1 MTKTFRFRAAVLGAL
16 AAALPA
22 VLAAQAPAPGPT
34 NPTPALAAVKR
45 APSDVLPFKA
55 SETTLPNGLKVIV
68 VPTGFPNI
76 VSIQIPVQA
85 GSRNEVEPGKT
96 GFAHFFEH
104 IMFRGT
110 KAYPPERFNAV
121 MNHAGARHNASTSDD
136 KTWYYATFAKEDL
149 EPIVAMIGD
158 QFQNL
163 DYSEA
168 DFKTEARAVLG
179 EYNKNAAN
187 PFFKVYETL
196 RRTAYTTHTY
206 GHTTMGFIEDIEN
219 MPSQY
224 AYSKQFF
231 DRYYRPEKTTIVVA
245 GDVDS
250 AQVVS
255 LVQKY
260 WGSWKKGSYVSRVP
274 QEPKSTATK
283 YAHVDW
289 PTPTSPIVAVAF
301 RNPAFSETN
310 PDNAAMDMV
319 SDIWFGQTSD
329 IYKKLVVDEQKVDVF
344 SGSNSSN
351 RDPELFTIIA
361 RLKDAKDAPYVRDE
375 ILRTVARARSEAI
388 PASQLDDAKS
398 AMRYGFIRTL
408 DNTNSIAASLAQ
420 FVHFRRSYSTLN
432 NAYRLY
438 TTLTPASL
446 RSTAARYF
454 TDANLV
460 VVTLSKDPLPA
471 AIAGQPKLATFT
483 PKATK
488 QGRAS
493 AAEAERKALKAK
505 IDSTINAA
513 MRMPP
518 APMYDFD
525 VTTQKSQLPELELKL
540 AFVNA
545 GSAYDPPGK
554 EGLASLTAAMI
565 AEAGSQWLTTNEITA
580 ALYPMAGSFDDHTD
594 KELTTFTGRIHKD
607 NWHNFLHITLDQLVK
622 PGFRDEDFKR
632 LKEQQLTALTQDL
645 RSNNEE
651 ELGKER
657 LQTDAFAGTPYAH
670 PALGTV
676 AGINAITPDDV
687 KRFAAEHYT
696 RGNLMIGMS
705 GDIPD
710 GFTQVTRAILGALP
724 ASGAPT
730 ARVAVTGTRPAG
742 LNVEIIKKD
751 TRSTAISF
759 GLPISVTRG
768 SPDFAAL
775 SVARSWLG
783 EHRQGGRLY
792 DRIREIRG
800 MNYGDYAY
808 IEAFPR
814 GMYQFFP
821 DPNTPRS
828 AQLFEV
834 WIRPVVPRNAQMALR
849 IATAELQQLVDSG
862 MTQADFENTRDY
874 LMKNVYVMTQTQD
887 QQLGYAL
894 DSKWYGTPEFT
905 TYMRDALG
913 RLTLADVNAAIRKH
927 LSATDL
933 DVVVITKD
941 AEGLRDALVSDAFSP
956 ITYDGEKPAALLAED
971 KVIGARK
978 LGIRPEKVK
987 VVPVEEVFER

>member
-1 MTKTFRFRAAVLGAL
+1 MTKTRRAAVTLLTAL
-16 AAALPA
+16 AVLPA
-22 VLAAQAPAPGPT
+22 ALAAQAPAAKHVA
-34 NPTPALAAVKR
+34 PARPAA
-45 APSDVLPFKA
+45 SDVLSFKA

-110 KAYPPERFNAV
+110 KAYPPERYNAV

-149 EPIVAMIGD
+149 EPIVAMLGD
-158 QFQNL
+158 QFQHL

-196 RRTAYTTHTY
+196 RKTAYTTHTY

-231 DRYYRPEKTTIVVA
+231 DRYYRPEKTTIIVA

-250 AQVVS
+250 AQVLP

-260 WGSWKKGSYVSRVP
+260 WGSWKKGSYVSKVP
-274 QEPKSTATK
+274 QEPKPTGTK

-319 SDIWFGQTSD
+319 ADIWFGQTSD
-329 IYKKLVVDEQKVDVF
+329 IYKKLVVDEQKVDAF
-344 SGSNSSN
+344 DASNTSN
-351 RDPELFTIIA
+351 RDPELFTIFA
-361 RLKDAKDAPYVRDE
+361 RLKDPKDAPYVRDE
-375 ILRTVARARSEAI
+375 ILRTIARALSESI
-388 PASQLDDAKS
+388 PAAQLADAKS
-398 AMRYGFIRTL
+398 AARYGFIRTL

-420 FVHFRRSYSTLN
+420 YVHFRRSYATLN

-438 TTLTPASL
+438 DRLTPATL

-460 VVTLSKDPLPA
+460 VVTLSNGALPPA
-471 AIAGQPKLATFT
+471 VELQPKRATLA
-483 PKATK
+483 PAATK
-488 QGRAS
+488 QV
-493 AAEAERKALKAK
+493 AAAKADAERAALKSK

-513 MRMPP
+513 MKMPP
-518 APMYDFD
+518 AKMYDFD
-525 VTTQKSQLPELELKL
+525 ITTLKSPLPQLELKL

-554 EGLASLTAAMI
+554 EGLAALTASMI
-565 AEAGSQWLTTNEITA
+565 AEAGSQWLTTNEINA
-580 ALYPMAGSFDDHTD
+580 ALYPMAGSFYDQTD
-594 KELTTFTGRIHKD
+594 KELTTFTGRIHRD
-607 NWHNFLHITLDQLVK
+607 NWHNFLHINLDQLVK
-622 PGFRDEDFKR
+622 PGFRDDDFKR

-657 LQTDAFAGTPYAH
+657 LQADVFAGTPYAH

-676 AGINAITPDDV
+676 AGINAITLDDV

-696 RGNLMIGMS
+696 RGNLTIGMS
-705 GDIPD
+705 GDIPN
-710 GFTQVTRAILGALP
+710 GFSEVTRAILGALP

-730 ARVAVTGTRPAG
+730 ARVVVTGTRPSG
-742 LNVEIIKKD
+742 LNVEIIRKD

-759 GLPISVTRG
+759 GLPISVTRS

-792 DRIREIRG
+792 DRIREVRG

-814 GMYQFFP
+814 GMFQFFP
-821 DPNTPRS
+821 NPNTPRG

-849 IATAELQQLVDSG
+849 IATAELQQLIDSG

-905 TYMRDALG
+905 SYMRDALG
-913 RLTLADVNAAIRKH
+913 RLTLADVNAGIRRH

-956 ITYDGEKPAALLAED
+956 ISYDGEKPASLLAED

-978 LGIRPEKVK
+978 LGIAAGKVK
-987 VVPVEEVFER
+987 ITPVEEVFER

>member
-1 MTKTFRFRAAVLGAL
+1 MKTLCAA
-16 AAALPA
+16 AAALVALA
-22 VLAAQAPAPGPT
+22 VPPRNAFAQSPSGTPT
-34 NPTPALAAVKR
+34 NPKPALVAVKR
-45 APSDVLPFKA
+45 SASSDVLPFKA
-55 SETTLPNGLKVIV
+55 SETTLPNGLKIIV

-85 GSRNEVEPGKT
+85 GSRNEVEAGKT

-149 EPIVAMIGD
+149 EPIIEMIGD

-196 RRTAYTTHTY
+196 RRTAYNTHTY
-206 GHTTMGFIEDIEN
+206 GHTTMGFINDIEN

-231 DRYYRPEKTTIVVA
+231 ERYYRPERTTIIVA

-250 AQVVS
+250 AQVVP
-255 LVQKY
+255 LVAKY
-260 WGSWKKGSYVSRVP
+260 WGNWKKGNYTSTVP
-274 QEPKSTATK
+274 QEPKAAATK

-289 PTPTSPIVAVAF
+289 PTPTSPIIAVAF

-319 SDIWFGQTSD
+319 SDIWFGETSD
-329 IYKKLVVDEQKVDVF
+329 IYKKLVVNEQKVDAL
-344 SGSNSSN
+344 SANNTSN
-351 RDPELFTIIA
+351 RDPELFTVYA
-361 RLKDAKDAPYVRDE
+361 RLKDPTDAPYVRDE
-375 ILRTVARARSEAI
+375 ILRTVARARSELI
-388 PASQLDDAKS
+388 PAGQLADAKS
-398 AMRYGFIRTL
+398 ALRYGFIRTL
-408 DNTNSIAASLAQ
+408 DNTNSIASTLAQ
-420 FVHFRRSYSTLN
+420 YVHFRRSYSTLN

-438 TTLTPASL
+438 ETLTPSAI
-446 RSTAARYF
+446 RTTAARYF
-454 TDANLV
+454 TDQNEIV
-460 VVTLSKDPLPA
+460 VSLSNGALPA
-471 AIAGQPKLATFT
+471 AIATQPKLATLA
-483 PKATK
+483 PAV
-488 QGRAS
+488 RAAKGAS
-493 AAEAERKALKAK
+493 PADAERAALKAK
-505 IDSTINAA
+505 VDSVINAA
-513 MRMPP
+513 MGTPP
-518 APMYDFD
+518 AAMYDFD
-525 VTTQKSQLPELELKL
+525 ITLQKSPLPEVEMKL
-540 AFVNA
+540 AFTNA

-554 EGLASLTAAMI
+554 EGLAALSAAMI
-565 AEAGSQWLTTNEITA
+565 AEAGSQQFTTNEITA
-580 ALYPMAGSFDDHTD
+580 ALYPVAGSFSDQPD
-594 KELTTFTGRIHKD
+594 KELTTFTGKIHRD
-607 NWHNFLHITLDQLVK
+607 NWHNFLHLVLGQLVT
-622 PGFRDEDFKR
+622 PGFRDDDFKR
-632 LKEQQLTALTQDL
+632 LKEAQLTALTQDL

-651 ELGKER
+651 ELGKEQ
-657 LQTDAFAGTPYAH
+657 LQADIFAGAAYAH

-676 AGINAITPDDV
+676 AGINAITIDDV
-687 KRFAAEHYT
+687 RRFAAEHYT
-696 RGNLMIGMS
+696 RGNLMIGLN
-705 GDIPD
+705 GDVPD
-710 GFTQVTRAILGALP
+710 GFQDVMRAILGGLP
-724 ASGAPT
+724 ASGAPGT
-730 ARVAVTGTRPAG
+730 RAAVTGPRPVG
-742 LNVEIIKKD
+742 LNVDIIRKD

-759 GLPISVTRG
+759 GLPISVTRS

-800 MNYGDYAY
+800 MNYGDYSY

-814 GMYQFFP
+814 GMFQFFP
-821 DPNTPRS
+821 DANTPRS
-828 AQLFEV
+828 AQIFEV
-834 WIRPVVPRNAQMALR
+834 WIRPVVPTNAHMALR
-849 IATAELQQLVDSG
+849 IATAELQQLIDSG

-874 LMKNVYVMTQTQD
+874 LMKNVYIMTQTQD

-894 DSKWYGTPEFT
+894 DSKWYGIPEFT
-905 TYMRDALG
+905 SYMRGALG
-913 RLTLADVNAAIRKH
+913 RLTLVDVNAAIRKQ

-941 AEGLRDALVSDAFSP
+941 ADALRDALVSDAFSP
-956 ITYDGEKPAALLAED
+956 IKYDGEKPASLLEED

-978 LGIRPEKVK
+978 LGISADRVK
-987 VVPVEEVFER
+987 ITDVDAVFAH

>member
-1 MTKTFRFRAAVLGAL
+1 MKLTNL
-16 AAALPA
+16 AAALAA
-22 VLAAQAPAPGPT
+22 VVVAASPTAAQSTAPGPT
-34 NPTPALAAVKR
+34 NRAGALAPVKNASPAR
-45 APSDVLPFKA
+45 SDVLAFKA

-85 GSRNEVEPGKT
+85 GSRNEVEPGKS

-110 KAYPPERFNAV
+110 KAYPPERYRQV
-121 MNHAGARHNASTSDD
+121 MDHAGARHNASTSDD
-136 KTWYYATFAKEDL
+136 KTWYYATFAKEDV
-149 EPIVAMIGD
+149 EPILAMLGD

-168 DFKTEARAVLG
+168 DFKTESRAVLG

-187 PFFKVYETL
+187 PFFKAFETL
-196 RRTAYTTHTY
+196 RKTAYTTHTY

-219 MPSQY
+219 MPNQY
-224 AYSKQFF
+224 EYSKQFF
-231 DRYYRPEKTTIVVA
+231 DRYYRPEKTTIIVA

-250 AQVVS
+250 AQVLP
-255 LVQKY
+255 LVRKY
-260 WGSWKKGSYVSRVP
+260 WGNWKRGSYVSQVP
-274 QEPKSTATK
+274 REPKATATR
-283 YAHVDW
+283 YAHVEW

-310 PDNAAMDMV
+310 PDNAALDMV

-329 IYKKLVVDEQKVDVF
+329 IYKKLVVAEQKVDVF
-344 SGSNSSN
+344 NASNTSN
-351 RDPELFTIIA
+351 RDPELFTVFA
-361 RLKDAKDAPYVRDE
+361 RLKDPKDAPYVRDE
-375 ILRTVARARSEAI
+375 ILRTFARARTEPI
-388 PASQLDDAKS
+388 PAAQLADAKS
-398 AMRYGFIRTL
+398 AARYGFIRTL
-408 DNTNSIAASLAQ
+408 DNTNAIASTLAQ
-420 FVHFRRSYSTLN
+420 FVHYSRSYQTLN
-432 NAYRLY
+432 KAYRLY
-438 TTLTPASL
+438 ETLTPASI
-446 RSTAARYF
+446 RAAAARYF
-454 TDANLV
+454 TDANMV
-460 VVTLSKDPLPA
+460 VVTLSNGALPA
-471 AIAGQPKLATFT
+471 AVATQPKIASLA
-483 PKATK
+483 PAAGKS
-488 QGRAS
+488 GAS
-493 AAEAERKALKAK
+493 SANADRKALAAK
-505 IDSTINAA
+505 ISAA
-513 MRMPP
+513 IKGDMGSVPSP
-518 APMYDFD
+518 LPELD
-525 VTTQKSQLPELELKL
+525 VIVQKSQLPQLEVKL
-540 AFVNA
+540 GFVNA

-554 EGLASLTAAMI
+554 EGLAALTAAMI
-565 AEAGSQWLTTNEITA
+565 AEGGSQALTTNEITA
-580 ALYPMAGSFDDHTD
+580 ALYPMAGSFNDQTD

-607 NWHNFLHITLDQLVK
+607 NWHDFLHITLDQLAK
-622 PGFRDEDFKR
+622 PGFREDDFKR
-632 LKEQQLTALTQDL
+632 IKDNQLTALTQDF

-657 LQTDAFAGTPYAH
+657 LQANIFAGTPYAH

-676 AGINAITPDDV
+676 AGINAITLDDV
-687 KRFAAEHYT
+687 KRFASEHYT
-696 RGNLMIGMS
+696 RGNMTVGLS

-710 GFTQVTRAILGALP
+710 GFGEVMRAILAGLP
-724 ASGAPT
+724 AGSAPA
-730 ARVAVTGTRPAG
+730 ARAVVTGKRPSG
-742 LNVEIIKKD
+742 LNVEIIRKD

-759 GLPISVTRG
+759 GLPIGVVRG

-792 DRIREIRG
+792 DRIREVRG

-814 GMYQFFP
+814 GMFQFFP
-821 DPNTPRS
+821 DANRARS
-828 AQLFEV
+828 AQIFEV
-834 WIRPVVPRNAQMALR
+834 WIRPVVPENAQMSLR
-849 IATAELQQLVDSG
+849 IATAELQKLIDNG
-862 MTQADFENTRDY
+862 MTQQEFENTRDY

-913 RLTLADVNAAIRKH
+913 RLTLADVNTAIRRH

-933 DVVVITKD
+933 SVVMITKD

-956 ITYDGEKPAALLAED
+956 IRYDGEKPAELLAED

-978 LGIRPEKVK
+978 LGIPAANVRITA
-987 VVPVEEVFER
+987 VEDVFR